1 MQLRIDTDR
10 WRPDWRGAIAL
21 GGPCVVLVTAHFL
34 FHYAKYV
41 RPFYERGFPYLGA
54 AAVETGLY
62 LLLPLA
68 ILALVKGWRARRDLT
83 HALPCLC
90 MVPHMVGIARMGGD
104 VFWNRPLDV
113 YWPLLAV
120 SVAEGVVYL
129 SMCASSAIARRWPF
143 ALGHLTVEGGDGLV
157 RSSFFCRWCSTA
169 VPSKLCCCSDIKF
182 AYPTL
187 RRTSAGS

>member
-21 GGPCVVLVTAHFL
+21 VGPCVVLVTAHFL

-83 HALPCLC
+83 HALP
-90 MVPHMVGIARMGGD
+90 
-104 VFWNRPLDV
+104 
-113 YWPLLAV
+113 
-120 SVAEGVVYL
+120 
-129 SMCASSAIARRWPF
+129 
-143 ALGHLTVEGGDGLV
+143 
-157 RSSFFCRWCSTA
+157 
-169 VPSKLCCCSDIKF
+169 
-182 AYPTL
+182 
-187 RRTSAGS
+187 

>member
-1 MQLRIDTDR
+1 MQRRIDTDR

-21 GGPCVVLVTAHFL
+21 VGPCVVLVTAHFL
-34 FHYAKYV
+34 FHYATYGEWLPNTYYAKYV

-62 LLLPLA
+62 LLLQLA

-83 HALPCLC
+83 HALLWLC

-120 SVAEGVVYL
+120 SMAEGVVYL

-143 ALGHLTVEGGDGLV
+143 ALWRLTVGGGATDWCALHFSADGVLLQFHPSSAVV
-157 RSSFFCRWCSTA
+157 R
-169 VPSKLCCCSDIKF
+169 I
-182 AYPTL
+182 
-187 RRTSAGS
+187 